1 MFVRVVTLRYQ
12 HHTTQCHNSHK
23 HSQSS
28 LTRCIYT
35 YTCMKP
41 FFSIWLK
48 EEIFA
53 SNISSPLFV
62 FWRWRTSVRHQSSH
76 WLIYV
81 THLQHGVHS
90 YTAIFTP
97 TNISSTCI
105 IPDLQIC
112 NVAVLC
118 YGSGLCPTVLAG
130 CFFWCHHRP
139 LHNWNARLEGYKHSA
154 LATQLFHSTQG
165 QYVILGFVSIVFMND
180 STKAEYELCGF
191 CKTLY
196 KVAVSQSCGLR
207 INSSR

>member
-1 MFVRVVTLRYQ
+1 MLQTFHRLCLSFGGGGRPLDTKVHTDSSMLFIYSMGSIHIQQYICTL
-12 HHTTQCHNSHK
+12 
-23 HSQSS
+23 
-28 LTRCIYT
+28 T
-35 YTCMKP
+35 Y
-41 FFSIWLK
+41 
-48 EEIFA
+48 
-53 SNISSPLFV
+53 
-62 FWRWRTSVRHQSSH
+62 
-76 WLIYV
+76 
-81 THLQHGVHS
+81 
-90 YTAIFTP
+90 
-97 TNISSTCI
+97 ISSTCI

-139 LHNWNARLEGYKHSA
+139 LHNWNTWLVGYKHSA